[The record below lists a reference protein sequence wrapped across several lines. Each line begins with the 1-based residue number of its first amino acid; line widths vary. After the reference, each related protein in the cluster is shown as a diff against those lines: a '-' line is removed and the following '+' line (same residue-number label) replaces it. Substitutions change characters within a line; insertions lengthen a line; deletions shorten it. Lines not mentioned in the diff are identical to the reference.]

1 MGGGGGAWGCSWGRG
16 GGEERGGGCLA
27 GEEKITCD
35 ITSSCQLDAKPLRA
49 KPRKAM
55 TMGIFASNDGR
66 DEVDAGVAG
75 CCASA
80 PHVSFEKSGK
90 KISDGGG

>member
-1 MGGGGGAWGCSWGRG
+1 MGTGVGGCYLGRG

-27 GEEKITCD
+27 GEEKTTCD
-35 ITSSCQLDAKPLRA
+35 ITSSCQLDAEPLRA

-66 DEVDAGVAG
+66 DEVDASVAR
-75 CCASA
+75 CCARAS
-80 PHVSFEKSGK
+80 HVSFEKSEK
-90 KISDGGG
+90 K